1 MLRQINGKTR
11 NDRIKKELMFQKLK
25 VMQNLTF
32 KKVGEN
38 GATLQR
44 ILMTAQVKNN
54 FVQVEH
60 TLQG

>member
-11 NDRIKKELMFQKLK
+11 NDRIKKERIFQKLK

>member
-44 ILMTAQVKNN
+44 ILITARVENN

>member
-1 MLRQINGKTR
+1 
-11 NDRIKKELMFQKLK
+11 
-25 VMQNLTF
+25 MQNLTF